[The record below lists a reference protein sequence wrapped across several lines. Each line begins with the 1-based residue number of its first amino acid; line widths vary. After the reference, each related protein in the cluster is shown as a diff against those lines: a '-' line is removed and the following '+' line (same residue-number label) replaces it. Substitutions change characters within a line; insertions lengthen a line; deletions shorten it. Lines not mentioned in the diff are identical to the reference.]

1 MQKRSEVCNEDSKDQ
16 IVNKIQQMV
25 KSEPESKLI
34 ENKLRAA
41 NKCYREKLLS
51 YEK

>member
-1 MQKRSEVCNEDSKDQ
+1 MQNRSEVCNEDTKDE
-16 IVNKIQQMV
+16 IVNKINQMV
-25 KSEPESKLI
+25 ISQPESKLI

-41 NKCYREKLLS
+41 NKCYQEKLLS

>member
-1 MQKRSEVCNEDSKDQ
+1 MQNISKEDSRDQ
-16 IVNKIQQMV
+16 IVKRINQMV
-25 KSEPESKLI
+25 ISEPESKQI

-41 NKCYREKLLS
+41 NKCYREKLLL

>member
-1 MQKRSEVCNEDSKDQ
+1 MQKTSKDDSKDQ
-16 IVNKIQQMV
+16 IVKRINQMV
-25 KSEPESKLI
+25 TNGEPESKEI

-41 NKCYREKLLS
+41 NKCYQEKLLL

>member
-1 MQKRSEVCNEDSKDQ
+1 MQNRSEACNEDSKDQ
-16 IVNKIQQMV
+16 IVTKINQTV
-25 KSEPESKLI
+25 TSEPESKLI